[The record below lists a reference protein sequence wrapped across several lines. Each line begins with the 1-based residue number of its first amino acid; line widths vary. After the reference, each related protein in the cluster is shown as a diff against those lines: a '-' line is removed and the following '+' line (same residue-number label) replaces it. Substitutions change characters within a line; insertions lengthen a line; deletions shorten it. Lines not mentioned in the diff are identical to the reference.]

1 MDYMF
6 KSGVCRSDI
15 TLGSIHSNNSA
26 RDSVRGGG
34 GRPTV
39 LLFRARGKRERKG
52 GPIGGTSS
60 VSQRRHVAPPPS
72 PIRCQLH
79 KLRVSQNIQ
88 LAGVGDYFL
97 SRVENYSALLDVGC
111 CDSAVWGKAKESQ

>member
-39 LLFRARGKRERKG
+39 LLFRARGKRERERGKEGPLEGRRQSVKG
-52 GPIGGTSS
+52 GMLH
-60 VSQRRHVAPPPS
+60 RRRRRSGA
-72 PIRCQLH
+72 
-79 KLRVSQNIQ
+79 N
-88 LAGVGDYFL
+88 FT
-97 SRVENYSALLDVGC
+97 N
-111 CDSAVWGKAKESQ
+111 